1 MKRFAAACEATFP
14 HAAITTDIMTGF
26 PGESEAE
33 FDASLAFAHKI
44 GFEKIHVF
52 PYSSRPGTKAAALPQ
67 LSKAVKEERARRM
80 REAADDMRRRFLTGE
95 MGKRFTRLFETTAP
109 DGFLEGYTPNYTP
122 VRVCAPKELCGTV
135 REVTITGV
143 AEDGLHRGFLTNK
156 QGSSH
161 YFIRR

>member
-1 MKRFAAACEATFP
+1 
-14 HAAITTDIMTGF
+14 MTGF

-95 MGKRFTRLFETTAP
+95 MGKRFPVLFETTAP
-109 DGFLEGYTPNYTP
+109 DAFW
-122 VRVCAPKELCGTV
+122 RVTRQTIRRARMRPKGALWHSP
-135 REVTITGV
+135 EVTITGV
-143 AEDGLHRGFLTNK
+143 AEDGCTGILNK
-156 QGSSH
+156 
-161 YFIRR
+161 

>member
-1 MKRFAAACEATFP
+1 MLRSPSRIKF
-14 HAAITTDIMTGF
+14 
-26 PGESEAE
+26 
-33 FDASLAFAHKI
+33 

-95 MGKRFTRLFETTAP
+95 MGKRFPVLFETTAP

-122 VRVCAPKELCGTV
+122 CAYAPQ
-135 REVTITGV
+135 RSFV
-143 AEDGLHRGFLTNK
+143 AQSGRLRSPGLPRMAAQGFLTK
-156 QGSSH
+156 
-161 YFIRR
+161 